1 MTKELRYGTIRVI
14 LKKEIQQKETKK
26 MKFKDAMIMFAIAE
40 RLNIKT
46 LGQLSNVKKV
56 FGCETNQE
64 LARTLAGA
72 WTARVN

>member
-1 MTKELRYGTIRVI
+1 
-14 LKKEIQQKETKK
+14 